1 MKAFLRVMADLRNGL
16 LLAAGLG
23 LAVPGL
29 ATQGFAADLGP
40 PGDQTNAGDGDPFA
54 EWSSLGEGELAA
66 SSGGTALTIHGFGM
80 NMATNNA
87 TLNGNSVEGNVNTGQ
102 ISNNRLEDVGGINS
116 LMFNTGN
123 NVNFQSN
130 MQVNIFLN

>member
-1 MKAFLRVMADLRNGL
+1 MKAFLRIMADLRNGL

-23 LAVPGL
+23 FAVPGL
-29 ATQGFAADLGP
+29 ATQGLAADLGP
-40 PGDQTNAGDGDPFA
+40 PGDHDPFA
-54 EWSSLGEGELAA
+54 EWASLEEGELAEN
-66 SSGGTALTIHGFGM
+66 SGGTALTINGFGM

-87 TLNGNSVEGNVNTGQ
+87 SVNGNSVEGNVNTGQ